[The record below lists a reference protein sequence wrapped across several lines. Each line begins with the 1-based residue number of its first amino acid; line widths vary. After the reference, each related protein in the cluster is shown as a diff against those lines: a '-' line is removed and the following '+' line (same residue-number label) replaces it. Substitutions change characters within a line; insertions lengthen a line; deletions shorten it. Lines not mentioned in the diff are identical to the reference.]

1 MNSFPKYAAGLLL
14 VLAATMVGEAVR
26 LHLSPTNMVMLYL
39 LAVVIAALRLGRRP
53 AIVTAALGVLAF
65 DVFFVP
71 PRFSLTVADKEYLTT
86 FLGLFIVGI
95 VISSLVSKTRA
106 REEELREREAET
118 AALYRL
124 SRDLASAPDS
134 AAIFSAIERNAGECF
149 SAAVA
154 LFLPTA
160 DNADLQEISV
170 SGRLDLSEQDIKAT
184 RWCLKSSRKAGK
196 GTHNHPEAAV
206 LCLPLVSM
214 GQCTAVLALS
224 AAVTPPPDDARLN
237 RIIEGFAVQMKMAL
251 VRTEL
256 AHQAEQAQVLKAREN
271 LERALLNS
279 ISHDL
284 RTPLVTVTGVLSSL
298 KEGSAHLD
306 DAARSELLE
315 TAFSEAER
323 LNRFVGN
330 LLDMT
335 RIEAGGI
342 KLNKELCDIQELIG
356 CALAAIGQR
365 AGDRHVEVNLP
376 DDLPLVAMDLVLM
389 TQVMVNLLDNSLKYS
404 PANQPITITAAI
416 KPSWLIIEVTDHGQ
430 GVSDQELSRI
440 FDKFYRIPVPEGAG
454 GTGLGLSICK
464 GIVEA
469 HGGTI
474 SAKNI
479 PDGGLKMSMQLP
491 LLEEE
496 LLRD

>member
-1 MNSFPKYAAGLLL
+1 MNSFTKYLAALLL
-14 VLAATMVGEAVR
+14 VLAATLVGESVR
-26 LHLSPTNMVMLYL
+26 LHLSPTNMVMVYL
-39 LAVVIAALRLGRRP
+39 LAVVIAALRLGQRP

-86 FLGLFIVGI
+86 FLGLFMVGV

-134 AAIFSAIERNAGECF
+134 DAIFSAVIRNAGECF
-149 SAAVA
+149 SADAA

-160 DNADLQEISV
+160 DDAEPRQVPD
-170 SGRLDLSEQDIKAT
+170 SGRTALSGPDLEAV
-184 RWCLKSSRKAGK
+184 RWCLKSARKAGT
-196 GTHNHPEAAV
+196 GTPNHPEAAL
-206 LCLPLVSM
+206 LCLSLVSM
-214 GQCTAVLALS
+214 GRCQGVLALS
-224 AAVTPPPDDARLN
+224 AAVTPPPDDVRLN
-237 RIIEGFAVQMKMAL
+237 RIMEGFAVQLKMAL
-251 VRTEL
+251 DRAEL
-256 AHQAEQAQVLKAREN
+256 AHQAEQAQVLKARED

-298 KEGSAHLD
+298 RERDTHLD
-306 DAARSELLE
+306 DAARGELLE

-335 RIEAGGI
+335 RLEAGGI
-342 KLNKELCDIQELIG
+342 RLKKEPCDVQELIG
-356 CALAAIGQR
+356 CALAAVGQR
-365 AGDRHVEVNLP
+365 AGERAVQVALP
-376 DDLPLVAMDLVLM
+376 PELPLVPMDLVLM
-389 TQVMVNLLDNSLKYS
+389 TQVLVNLLDNSLKYA
-404 PANQPITITAAI
+404 PAGQPVTVSAALE
-416 KPSWLIIEVTDHGQ
+416 PPWLVVAVADRGHG
-430 GVSDQELSRI
+430 VAEQELARI

-474 SAKNI
+474 TAEND
-479 PDGGLKMSMQLP
+479 PQGGLKVSLRLP
-491 LLEEE
+491 LAHEEVAGV
-496 LLRD
+496 